1 MVVKAVPKEIFK
13 VVKSLVTEDR
23 FSHMSRVAEWCLKIA
38 ASHGLQDDRLVLAA
52 FSHDMFRDVKP
63 GILVKLARFYKI
75 EEKRYYFSRPVLLHG
90 PVAAK
95 YMKRRFGIDDEVF
108 EAVYYHTS
116 GTPKMR
122 TLGKILVI
130 ADVVEQSRDFPQV
143 DELRKL
149 ALAGDLDEAYRAVI
163 KQKALYALEK
173 NLLILPETT
182 ETWNEY
188 VERGGNSGET

>member
-1 MVVKAVPKEIFK
+1 
-13 VVKSLVTEDR
+13 
-23 FSHMSRVAEWCLKIA
+23 
-38 ASHGLQDDRLVLAA
+38 
-52 FSHDMFRDVKP
+52 
-63 GILVKLARFYKI
+63 
-75 EEKRYYFSRPVLLHG
+75 
-90 PVAAK
+90 
-95 YMKRRFGIDDEVF
+95 
-108 EAVYYHTS
+108 
-116 GTPKMR
+116 PKMR